1 MKRDIDT
8 LRISVTDRCN
18 LRCNYCMPPEG
29 IEPMLHERV
38 LTFEEIIRISR
49 IFASLGIKKIR
60 VTGGEPLVRKDIIK
74 LLGQLVDISGIE
86 EVTLT
91 TNGIYL
97 SGFAAGLKEAGI
109 NRINISLDTLRIDR
123 FKAITGSEYFY
134 EVLKGIKKAKEL
146 GFSPIKINTVVM
158 RGINDDE
165 IIDFLG
171 FSLKEGLILRFIEF
185 MKVTPLWNE
194 DYFMPI
200 EEVKNIVCKGFG
212 LEKTEYPGSGPAQYY
227 KAGGGIVGFIKTD
240 ENNCQRCNRLRITS
254 TGELKLCLY
263 ETGSFSLNELL
274 RNDACDDKI
283 RDIISAK
290 LRLKEEVDYRKWE
303 WGKVYMSVLGG

>member
-1 MKRDIDT
+1 
-8 LRISVTDRCN
+8 
-18 LRCNYCMPPEG
+18 MPPEG
-29 IEPMLHERV
+29 IELMLHERV
-38 LTFEEIIRISR
+38 LTFEEIIRLSR
-49 IFASLGIKKIR
+49 IFVGLGIKKIR

-74 LLGQLVDISGIE
+74 LLGELAGISGIE
-86 EVTLT
+86 ELTLT
-91 TNGIYL
+91 TNGVYL
-97 SGFAAGLKEAGI
+97 AGFAAGLKEAGI

-123 FKAITGSEYFY
+123 FKTITGSEYFY
-134 EVLKGIKKAKEL
+134 EALKGIKKVKEL

-165 IIDFLG
+165 ITDFMG
-171 FSLKEGLILRFIEF
+171 FSLKEGLTLRFIEF

-200 EEVKNIVCKGFG
+200 EEVKDIVCKGFG

-240 ENNCQRCNRLRITS
+240 ENNCRSCNRLRITS

-263 ETGSFSLNELL
+263 ETGTFSLNELL
-274 RNDACDDKI
+274 RNGASDGLI
-283 RDIISAK
+283 RDRISVR
-290 LRLKEEVDYRKWE
+290 LRLKEKVDFRQWE
-303 WGKVYMSVLGG
+303 EGKVYMSALGG